1 MDWIQPADKQP
12 LLADLDTGIRRV
24 LADHA
29 HLAVDVDSVDEN
41 GLSQHR
47 CGQVWGES
55 GTWSSCGR

>member
-29 HLAVDVDSVDEN
+29 HLAVDVDSVDKMPIY
-41 GLSQHR
+41 
-47 CGQVWGES
+47 S
-55 GTWSSCGR
+55 GRAWARMRV

>member
-1 MDWIQPADKQP
+1 MMNEAKHEK
-12 LLADLDTGIRRV
+12 LNGSEGSLF
-24 LADHA
+24 
-29 HLAVDVDSVDEN
+29 DVYIPMGMTAEN